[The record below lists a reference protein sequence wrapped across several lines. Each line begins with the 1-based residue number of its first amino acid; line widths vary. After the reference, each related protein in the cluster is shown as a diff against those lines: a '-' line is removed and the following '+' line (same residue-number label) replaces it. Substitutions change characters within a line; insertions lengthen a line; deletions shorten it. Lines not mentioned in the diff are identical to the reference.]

1 MTVFFLPDG
10 ASQPN
15 SQHRGARFAR
25 LLRQLVRRPLVVIGL
40 LIVGVILLA
49 ALLAPL
55 IAPYDPYQVRMDNV
69 LKAPSSLHMFG
80 TDELGRDVLS
90 RVLYGARISVL
101 EGLFAVFIA
110 VVLGV
115 PLGMAAGYA
124 GGFVENAIMRIVDV
138 MLAFPGVLLAVV
150 IVAILGP
157 SLVNAMV
164 AVGLYTMPIFARLAR
179 GATLSVRAEPYIE
192 SCRAVGMSSFRIVV
206 KHVLPNIAGTLWV
219 MATLHVGLAIL
230 SASSL
235 SFLGLGAQAPSPEWG
250 AMLSNGRSYML
261 IAPHVVVFPGVAIL
275 LFVLGINLVYDGLRT
290 ILDPKSQER

>member
-1 MTVFFLPDG
+1 Q
-10 ASQPN
+10 S
-15 SQHRGARFAR
+15 RGARLGR
-25 LLRQLVRRPLVVIGL
+25 LLRQLLRRPLFVIGL
-40 LIVGVILLA
+40 LIVSTILLA

-55 IAPYDPYQVRMDNV
+55 IAPCDPFQVRMDNV
-69 LKAPSSLHMFG
+69 LKAPSALHLFG

-124 GGFVENAIMRIVDV
+124 GGFVESAIMRIVDV

-164 AVGLYTMPIFARLAR
+164 AVGLYTMPI
-179 GATLSVRAEPYIE
+179 
-192 SCRAVGMSSFRIVV
+192 
-206 KHVLPNIAGTLWV
+206 
-219 MATLHVGLAIL
+219 
-230 SASSL
+230 
-235 SFLGLGAQAPSPEWG
+235 
-250 AMLSNGRSYML
+250 
-261 IAPHVVVFPGVAIL
+261 
-275 LFVLGINLVYDGLRT
+275 
-290 ILDPKSQER
+290 